1 MDIRRRFL
9 FLSFRGNAPLFR
21 GIMTHAR
28 DRQVFDAGSVG
39 GGWRIMTVR
48 AMFHICME
56 LWGIFICLICAG
68 GIFIATPRKTK
79 RTRIKI
85 LMQIACMLLL
95 GADAL
100 SWYFHADA
108 GETAYYM
115 IRISNFSVFCI
126 NYIFMSFFA
135 TYVWLTVS
143 KNQHRKPA
151 ALHTV
156 YALSVIGILLLII
169 TQFTGLFYYFDDHN
183 LYHRGNFYLLSQAIA
198 VLGIALCL
206 FMLISYRK
214 NLERITFFSMM
225 SFFVLPVLATIY
237 QALAYGFS
245 LQCLAIAISTQIM
258 FVMDTVEMNMRFY
271 SQQAAYEKARYE
283 AEHDGMTG
291 LLNKKA
297 GWKHMRKYFD
307 RMDSHDEAM
316 LMFVDIDDFKIINDT
331 YGHTVGD
338 FWIREVASQLRH
350 IYRQD
355 DIICRYGGDEFIVL
369 IRNTASEQ
377 VLETTLGMFFQQ
389 LTRASEQRGQD
400 VHCSVGVCRVA
411 AIRISGNRD
420 TSRNTDGEN
429 GEDTRGGVDFGQ
441 CVKQADLALY
451 ETKRFNKGTFN
462 VYNYDRS

>member
-1 MDIRRRFL
+1 MEDNDSQGHVPHLHGVVGHFHMPDLRRRNFHCNTTKNQTNSHQNTHADRL
-9 FLSFRGNAPLFR
+9 HASSWNRRAQLVFSRRCRRNRILYGSHKQFLS
-21 GIMTHAR
+21 
-28 DRQVFDAGSVG
+28 
-39 GGWRIMTVR
+39 
-48 AMFHICME
+48 
-56 LWGIFICLICAG
+56 
-68 GIFIATPRKTK
+68 
-79 RTRIKI
+79 I
-85 LMQIACMLLL
+85 LHQL
-95 GADAL
+95 
-100 SWYFHADA
+100 YFH
-108 GETAYYM
+108 EFL
-115 IRISNFSVFCI
+115 R
-126 NYIFMSFFA
+126 

-143 KNQHRKPA
+143 KHQHRKPA
-151 ALHTV
+151 ALRAV

-214 NLERITFFSMM
+214 NLDRIIFLSMM

-237 QALAYGFS
+237 QALTYGFS
-245 LQCLAIAISTQIM
+245 LQCLAIVISTQIM
-258 FVMDTVEMNMRFY
+258 FVMDTVEMNMRFH

-291 LLNKKA
+291 LLNKEA

-316 LMFVDIDDFKIINDT
+316 LMFVDIDDFKTINDT

-355 DIICRYGGDEFIVL
+355 DIICRYGGDEFIAL

-389 LTRASEQRGQD
+389 LARTSEQHGQD
-400 VHCSVGVCRVA
+400 VHCSVGVCRIA
-411 AIRISGNRD
+411 AADGASLGTGR
-420 TSRNTDGEN
+420 TDGDAI
-429 GEDTRGGVDFGQ
+429 GSVDFDQ
-441 CVKQADLALY
+441 CVAQADLALY
-451 ETKRFNKGTFN
+451 ETKRFNKGTFT
-462 VYNYDRS
+462 VYNYDRSQPAPANIRA